1 VSGERSSNAC
11 SRCSL
16 AVRATPRRGAATAA
30 KEDGGQTKS
39 HLCLDEREEPHGL
52 RWAQHGLKAG
62 CGGRQVAPVLGLV
75 DQREGQLAEEGD
87 ETEYRASRGDGTQ

>member
-1 VSGERSSNAC
+1 VLQVLLGGEGHAT
-11 SRCSL
+11 SRC
-16 AVRATPRRGAATAA
+16 RHRGQGGRRKGR
-30 KEDGGQTKS
+30 
-39 HLCLDEREEPHGL
+39 LRREEPHGL

-75 DQREGQLAEEGD
+75 DQREEQLAEEGD